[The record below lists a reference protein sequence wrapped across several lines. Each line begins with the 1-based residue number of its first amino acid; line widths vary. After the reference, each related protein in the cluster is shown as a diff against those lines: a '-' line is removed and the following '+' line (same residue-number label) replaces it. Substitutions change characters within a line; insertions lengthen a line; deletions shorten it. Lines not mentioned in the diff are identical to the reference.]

1 MILVLMGP
9 ETALSDKFAEVLE
22 HKEFQRRL
30 VLVAIDEVHLVQKW
44 GENWREHYS
53 QIEVLR
59 HRIDEKVP
67 WFATSATLDTATL
80 KAVRE
85 SAGFQKTI
93 KVMKTPIDRPDI
105 SLSIRRIQHTLK
117 SFHDLR
123 FLIDDAIGS
132 SREVDASLIPKT
144 IVYMETI
151 AEIVAAEDL
160 MIKWLRH
167 IGCGESSA
175 NMAVQAYHALVSE
188 LDKRRISTDFRR
200 PGRAAT
206 HRIILATDA
215 MGMGIDNPDICLV
228 IQWRQPDSVC
238 TLIQRAGRAARG
250 KNKIGKFLWL
260 VEPWC
265 FGPKDTPEKKT
276 QSAKKDMERRRA
288 LNPVLFKLINTRG
301 CIRRCVLD
309 FFGESM
315 ISHQHPEPCCSGCS
329 KTDLLPRPPPQAEAP
344 RKSRV
349 PNWATSQTIDGLKD
363 WRKTKAQQLFLQDRS
378 CFSQKDAEEIVMSTG
393 LLEKIAKEGNHIRT
407 MDDLRSRTGDWAW
420 YLDFG
425 NEVLEIITAACAT
438 KGVNIRALGE
448 IRAAKKRDELR
459 LPLR

>member
-1 MILVLMGP
+1 MGP
-9 ETALSDKFAEVLE
+9 ETALSDKFAELLE
-22 HKEFQRRL
+22 CEEFQQRL
-30 VLVAIDEVHLVQKW
+30 VLVAIDEVHLVQQW
-44 GENWREHYS
+44 GEKWREHYS
-53 QIEVLR
+53 RIEVLR
-59 HRIDEKVP
+59 HRIDKRVP

-80 KAVRE
+80 KAIRE
-85 SAGFQKTI
+85 STGFQKNV
-93 KVMKTPIDRPDI
+93 KVIKTPIDRPDI
-105 SLSIRRIQHTLK
+105 SLSVRRIQHTLK
-117 SFHDLR
+117 IFHDLK
-123 FLIDDAIGS
+123 FLIDDAITS
-132 SREVDASLIPKT
+132 SGEIDTSLIPKA

-151 AEIVAAEDL
+151 TEIVAAEDL

-167 IGCGESSA
+167 IGCDEASA
-175 NMAVQAYHALVSE
+175 NMSVQAYHALVCE

-200 PGRAAT
+200 PGREAT

-250 KNKIGKFLWL
+250 KNKTGKFLWL

-265 FGPKDTPEKKT
+265 FGSKDRPEKKS

-288 LNPVLFKLINTRG
+288 LNTVLFELINTPG

-315 ISHQHPEPCCSGCS
+315 TSHQPCCSGCS
-329 KTDLLPRPPPQAEAP
+329 KTDLLPRPRPQTEAP

-349 PNWATSQTIDGLKD
+349 PNWARLQTIDDLKD

-378 CFSQKDAEEIVMSTG
+378 CFSQKDAEEIVMSTD
-393 LLEKIAKEGNHIRT
+393 LLEKVAKEGNHIRT
-407 MDDLRSRTGDWAW
+407 MDDLRSRTGNWAW
-420 YLDFG
+420 DLD
-425 NEVLEIITAACAT
+425 EVLEVITAACAT
-438 KGVNIRALGE
+438 KGVSIRALGE
-448 IRAAKKRDELR
+448 IRAAKRREELR